1 MSQSSLDRTISLFG
15 LIVAIAGL
23 AAVVATDEVR
33 CIMGLELECESP
45 LFSSQ
50 SASVAP
56 SQTNT
61 STPPPQVSPQT
72 NPLPGVEPSPIL
84 EAKPSPSSI
93 PEEPLTPSPYTL
105 AQSQAKNAASSSQI
119 AKTPQEWQTAAN
131 QWQAAIKLMESVP
144 KSSPDYETAQR
155 EMAVY
160 QASWENATAKA
171 KARETEILLEKEPEK
186 NNEINPTPIE
196 QETESF
202 QTNN

>member
-45 LFSSQ
+45 LFSSPP
-50 SASVAP
+50 ASVAP

-61 STPPPQVSPQT
+61 NTSVPAPTPQAKPIPA
-72 NPLPGVEPSPIL
+72 VEPSPTP
-84 EAKPSPSSI
+84 EAKPSPTSI
-93 PEEPLTPSPYTL
+93 PEESLPLTPSPSPYTL
-105 AQSQAKNAASSSQI
+105 AKSQAQSAASISQT

-131 QWQAAIKLMESVP
+131 QWQEAINLLKSVP
-144 KSSPDYETAQR
+144 NSSPNYEAAQR
-155 EMAVY
+155 EIGVY

-171 KARETEILLEKEPEK
+171 KVKVKEEEIPLKKETK
-186 NNEINPTPIE
+186 T
-196 QETESF
+196 QETESVIID
-202 QTNN
+202 N